1 MYRKRYRAIAVLVP
15 GILICGCHSACFQ
28 TAEIRNGVDATLGV
42 TRVQGAEDADVSDYS
57 ILVKGEVGWAA
68 RPERFGYSIGLSFI
82 SPFETTNRGIMEGG
96 EPDFGDFPN
105 ERPGVLPEFKLQAPR
120 RLPVDLT
127 LDVRFMTVAPERI
140 GMLASRK
147 IVGGLTAYGGYFL
160 NVDIGQFAVGGIE
173 VRLTRTTSVL
183 AEYSTWLSDHNYPHD
198 YRGGRR
204 RRPYSFGLA
213 MSYHLPRNQEAY
225 DARPYALA
233 TH

>member
-1 MYRKRYRAIAVLVP
+1 
-15 GILICGCHSACFQ
+15 
-28 TAEIRNGVDATLGV
+28 
-42 TRVQGAEDADVSDYS
+42 
-57 ILVKGEVGWAA
+57 
-68 RPERFGYSIGLSFI
+68 
-82 SPFETTNRGIMEGG
+82 
-96 EPDFGDFPN
+96 
-105 ERPGVLPEFKLQAPR
+105 
-120 RLPVDLT
+120 
-127 LDVRFMTVAPERI
+127 
-140 GMLASRK
+140 
-147 IVGGLTAYGGYFL
+147 VGGLTAYGGYFL

-204 RRPYSFGLA
+204 RRPYSFGVA